1 MTEHEEFREYCRRW
15 LAENRPAAPSFR
27 LSLSPIE
34 VMTEEQRR
42 YLCAW
47 EKKCYDAGLIG
58 CDYPKEYGG
67 GGHAGFQ
74 QIASQEM
81 GRAQG

>member
-27 LSLSPIE
+27 LPLSPIE

-47 EKKCYDAGLIG
+47 EKKCY
-58 CDYPKEYGG
+58 
-67 GGHAGFQ
+67 
-74 QIASQEM
+74 
-81 GRAQG
+81 